1 MYLIQIWQLFMGL
14 LLHHAPMGG
23 PRHWD
28 SPLGCSRRLPSVAWY
43 FPLSWSRFAEDR
55 VVLSNISWW
64 SGLSLFI
71 FGHFF
76 FLGMAHGLD
85 MKWAGVANS
94 FGPTIL
100 YIYISYR
107 KYTIFKQINNPLLLY
122 FHYIITFF
130 SRRMI
135 FVYLPT
141 NPICAICVSVLIC
154 LCFVDFFYRRN
165 DHSGRFVS
173 IISFSHL
180 LSY

>member
-1 MYLIQIWQLFMGL
+1 MPLWVAHGTGTL
-14 LLHHAPMGG
+14 
-23 PRHWD
+23 HWD
-28 SPLGCSRRLPSVAWY
+28 ALGDSPQWRGTSPFRDLGSPRT
-43 FPLSWSRFAEDR
+43 
-55 VVLSNISWW
+55 
-64 SGLSLFI
+64 GLSSAAYP
-71 FGHFF
+71 G
-76 FLGMAHGLD
+76 GLD
-85 MKWAGVANS
+85 FLCSFLDISFSSAWAVGLIWN
-94 FGPTIL
+94 GPGSPIPL
-100 YIYISYR
+100 APQLYIYIYIYIYISYR

-135 FVYLPT
+135 FVYLPK